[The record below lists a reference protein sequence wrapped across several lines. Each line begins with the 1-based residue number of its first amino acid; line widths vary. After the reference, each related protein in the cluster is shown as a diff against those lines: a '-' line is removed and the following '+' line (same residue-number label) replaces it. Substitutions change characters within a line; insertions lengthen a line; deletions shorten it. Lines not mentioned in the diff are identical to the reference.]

1 MICRDYELCKIPRKS
16 IWTIDIYILYT
27 MMITSFYIRF
37 SSNQSVENLLL
48 LRTSGLFWYSNS
60 PARRVH
66 QVWTK
71 CFQNRKIVSPL
82 SLWGHNDRRT
92 KGRGKG
98 DTQCQLIDTLAC
110 C

>member
-66 QVWTK
+66 QVSLDE
-71 CFQNRKIVSPL
+71 VL
-82 SLWGHNDRRT
+82 SKQKNSLSS
-92 KGRGKG
+92 
-98 DTQCQLIDTLAC
+98 LALGPQ
-110 C
+110 